1 MSTTDTEKPRLISA
15 AAFARMCGKSRAWV
29 WHLEKD
35 GHLTTVRIGKSVFV
49 RAEDAERL
57 ITHGTN

>member
-1 MSTTDTEKPRLISA
+1 MTSIENSTPRLISA

-35 GHLTTVRIGKSVFV
+35 GHLDTVRIGRSVFV
-49 RAEDAERL
+49 RVEDAERL
-57 ITHGTN
+57 INGTN